1 MRHARTAV
9 TVAVAL
15 VIVAATLVAG
25 SALGS
30 TAHAKPTAHA
40 SKVHLQVGIGDENPK
55 LFADPA
61 YQALHL
67 KIARYFAPYDVATGD
82 NQDSLYSLEVWLADA
97 NAAGIK
103 PLVAFYHNASSPK
116 KMPSAAAYTKD
127 VKLFLAEF
135 PQVKLLQP
143 WNEDNRGNV
152 RGKGGYDSPNPKQSA
167 EYYLALKTACESC
180 TIVGLDVL
188 DSTSPSATIRYI
200 NKFKRDVGKKNMPK
214 LWGLHNYSDTNRF
227 YDRGTK
233 AVLDDVPGQVWLTET
248 GGLAKL
254 SPSFSF
260 NLKRQ
265 KKATTYMFKLADAHS
280 RITRLYIY
288 QWYGGKNDKKDTF
301 DAGLANSSGKPRP
314 AYCVVYEHLLSK
326 KKCPFST
333 AKN

>member
-1 MRHARTAV
+1 MRHVRTPV
-9 TVAVAL
+9 TVVAAL
-15 VIVAATLVAG
+15 FVVAATLGAG
-25 SALGS
+25 LALGS
-30 TAHAKPTAHA
+30 KADAMPTAHA

-67 KIARYFAPYDVATGD
+67 KLARYFAPYDVATAH
-82 NQDSLYSLEVWLADA
+82 NRASLYSFEVWLADA
-97 NAAGIK
+97 HAAGIQ

-116 KMPSAAAYTKD
+116 KMPSTATYAKD
-127 VKLFLAEF
+127 VKLFLAMF

-152 RGKGGYDSPNPKQSA
+152 GGKGGYDSPTPKQSA
-167 EYYLALKTACESC
+167 EYYLALKKACESC

-188 DSTSPSATIRYI
+188 DSTDPSATISYI
-200 NKFKRDVGKKNMPK
+200 NKFKHDVGKKNVPK

-233 AVLDDVPGQVWLTET
+233 AVLADVPGQVWLTET

-265 KKATTYMFKLADAHS
+265 QKATTYMFKLAGAHS

-288 QWYGGKNDKKDTF
+288 QWYGGKNDKKDAF

-314 AYCVVYEHLLSK
+314 AYCVVYEHLRDK
-326 KKCPFST
+326 KKCPFAT